1 MEIQF
6 YGGNCIR
13 ITTKKASMV
22 VDDTLAALG
31 TKSITK
37 PEDIVLSTQRFTD
50 APDAKLAVDGP
61 GEYEVSG
68 VSIVGV
74 AARSHMDEEG
84 VTSATMYK
92 VDAEDIRVAVVGHV
106 HPDLTADELEALGTI
121 DVLMVPVG
129 GSGYTLDGIGALK
142 VVKAIE
148 PKIVIPTHYADKA
161 LSYEVP
167 QQSLEDALKGMGMEA
182 AEKASKLK
190 LKPSDLPEVMQLIVL
205 ER

>member
-13 ITTKKASMV
+13 ITTKKAAVV
-22 VDDTLAALG
+22 VDDNLVALG
-31 TKSITK
+31 AKSVAK
-37 PEDIVLSTQRFTD
+37 PDDIVLSTGRFTD
-50 APDAKLAVDGP
+50 TPEAKLAVDGP

-68 VSIVGV
+68 VSVVGV
-74 AARSHMDEEG
+74 PARSHMDEEG
-84 VTSATMYK
+84 ATSATMYK

-106 HPDLTADELEALGTI
+106 HPDLTADELEALGTV
-121 DVLMVPVG
+121 DVLVVPVG

-148 PKIVIPTHYADKA
+148 PKVVIPTHYADKA

-167 QQSLEDALKGMGMEA
+167 QQSLDEALKGLGMEP
-182 AEKASKLK
+182 AEKVPKLK